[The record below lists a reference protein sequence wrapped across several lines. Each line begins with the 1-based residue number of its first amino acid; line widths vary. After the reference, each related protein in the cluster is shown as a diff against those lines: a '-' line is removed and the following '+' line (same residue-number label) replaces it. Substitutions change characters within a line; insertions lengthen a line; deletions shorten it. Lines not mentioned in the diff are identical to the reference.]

1 MPALPHFFDVG
12 FAFETTTDGVGG
24 DDSKSGGNTE
34 SLSSQDAA
42 GAGLGAGLGTGL
54 GAGRNGSGGSSGGGS
69 SGGGSSRGRLGRRLG
84 LV

>member
-24 DDSKSGGNTE
+24 DDSKIGGNTE
-34 SLSSQDAA
+34 SLSSQEAA
-42 GAGLGAGLGTGL
+42 GAGLGAGL